1 MFQSSILRQGV
12 SGSVCGLCVG
22 LMGCTG
28 QHACMWCIRNQ
39 GCPTKASP
47 TGRIAFD
54 SLCFDFELVVGLS
67 ETSESECVG
76 VWGVRGVYTHECVE
90 YMYVH
95 HMYTRTQRGHRWCQI
110 SLNWDCRYLEATVCA
125 RNQTR
130 VLYESRKCSSLLS
143 ISPAPSETLYCCQ
156 VFHGPH
162 ILYHV
167 IWAQD
172 PQLKPLGS
180 VWLEPV
186 TGLVCG
192 VIVSEL
198 ICASVW
204 CPEDDVSW
212 SCPSPLAPT
221 IFCLLFCIDA

>member
-1 MFQSSILRQGV
+1 M
-12 SGSVCGLCVG
+12 
-22 LMGCTG
+22 CT
-28 QHACMWCIRNQ
+28 R
-39 GCPTKASP
+39 T
-47 TGRIAFD
+47 
-54 SLCFDFELVVGLS
+54 
-67 ETSESECVG
+67 G
-76 VWGVRGVYTHECVE
+76 VWSICMYTTCIQEPREVIGGVRSRGTGIADTWKLSCVLG
-90 YMYVH
+90 
-95 HMYTRTQRGHRWCQI
+95 TKRKC
-110 SLNWDCRYLEATVCA
+110 
-125 RNQTR
+125 
-130 VLYESRKCSSLLS
+130 RKCSSLLS
-143 ISPAPSETLYCCQ
+143 ISPTPSETLYCCQ

-180 VWLEPV
+180 VWLEAV

-221 IFCLLFCIDA
+221 IFCLLSCIDA